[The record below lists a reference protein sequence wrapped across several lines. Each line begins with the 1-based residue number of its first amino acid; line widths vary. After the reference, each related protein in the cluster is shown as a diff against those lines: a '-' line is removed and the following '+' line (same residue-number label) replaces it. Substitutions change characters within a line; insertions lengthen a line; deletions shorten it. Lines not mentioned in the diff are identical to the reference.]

1 MFFCICHVNNPGN
14 FEIPLGTPFKT
25 LLELAGGVKDGK
37 KLKAVIPGGSSVP
50 VVPGDIMLNTDMDY
64 ESIVNAGSLL
74 GSGAV
79 IIMDED
85 TNMVEVIHRIARFYY
100 SESCGQ
106 CTPCREGTG
115 WMFKVID
122 KILKGNGT
130 LDDLKTL
137 ESIPSMISGS
147 TICALGDAAAMP
159 VESFIKHYRSE
170 FLQYIKNQTVDPIDT
185 NNFAKISDKEFI
197 LNRK

>member
-1 MFFCICHVNNPGN
+1 M
-14 FEIPLGTPFKT
+14 
-25 LLELAGGVKDGK
+25 LELAGGVKDGK

-185 NNFAKISDKEFI
+185 NNFAKISDKEFV